1 MKFQLER
8 VLLFSDAVFAIA
20 ITLMIIEIKPP
31 HLPEHI
37 SFIESL
43 QIFSGK
49 SLVIIGTI
57 LSFYLI
63 GFFWYKHHD
72 LMKHLVAC
80 DAKFIRMNLS
90 LLLAIAFI
98 PFSTAFVFENAPSP
112 FTLLVYNINYIMATL
127 LNYRVYNYALN
138 PSNHLCQSDIT
149 EDISHL
155 KKETL
160 YACGVYTFIAILA
173 FFTPVAPAGYALF
186 AFQEKIV
193 KPKKK

>member
-20 ITLMIIEIKPP
+20 IMLMIIEIKPP

-49 SLVIIGTI
+49 FLVIIGTI

-72 LMKHLVAC
+72 LMKHLVAF

-98 PFSTAFVFENAPSP
+98 PFSTALPVTVIFV
-112 FTLLVYNINYIMATL
+112 
-127 LNYRVYNYALN
+127 
-138 PSNHLCQSDIT
+138 
-149 EDISHL
+149 
-155 KKETL
+155 
-160 YACGVYTFIAILA
+160 
-173 FFTPVAPAGYALF
+173 PAGVCTRAF
-186 AFQEKIV
+186 ARRFAST
-193 KPKKK
+193 